1 MTTSLY
7 KCIMYVSHPST
18 PNSRNMPY
26 RTRLPSDRALMT
38 PALASGLGCAILK
51 PLDRE
56 MRAAAVPTELVPGCL
71 ARRCEADREEVP
83 QRQAEAGLSRESS
96 GVASEERSLYG

>member
-26 RTRLPSDRALMT
+26 RTRLPSDRAFLT
-38 PALASGLGCAILK
+38 LALASVLDCAILE
-51 PLDRE
+51 PLGRE

-83 QRQAEAGLSRESS
+83 QRQAEPGLSKESS
-96 GVASEERSLYG
+96 GAASEERSLYG